1 MATSTGQIAISSG
14 QIAIASGQIASPT
27 GQIAT
32 STGQAPSVNTV
43 KAKSTVA
50 AAPPTPSSAA
60 VGTEANGTAAT
71 THALATTRLPATT
84 LGTYR
89 AVVSA
94 VSSSERACERV
105 RACGS
110 MSVRVRVCVY
120 ERASK
125 SM

>member
-1 MATSTGQIAISSG
+1 MALDDADDTA
-14 QIAIASGQIASPT
+14 
-27 GQIAT
+27 
-32 STGQAPSVNTV
+32 
-43 KAKSTVA
+43 TVA
-50 AAPPTPSSAA
+50 AVRALSCSSRCRGRPSAA
-60 VGTEANGTAAT
+60 RRSRRS
-71 THALATTRLPATT
+71 RLPATT
-84 LGTYR
+84 LATYR

-120 ERASK
+120 ERASM